1 MPHPVN
7 VLFYVTKPVF
17 NQFEVGHFEG
27 FDKGSSSSLWKN
39 LLINQIEVISSLK
52 SEYNIF
58 ALFHQFDIGAHGLDE
73 LQKFD
78 KLDVLFFEDGDQG
91 EILREI
97 TEESRGTQKPLLVVN
112 PLMMGLNNRD
122 YSDLIKLLESEEEIT
137 TIIRSV
143 NGYISVVGFN
153 YFEQRQTPII
163 SNLDQH
169 YNKLLPMIMELDSK
183 PILQSGGIVVKNAH
197 DFSELYNFLSSKESV
212 KACSYE
218 MHDRFTELFVEY
230 KDYLQ

>member
-1 MPHPVN
+1 MPHPIN
-7 VLFYVTKPVF
+7 VLFYVPKPVF

-27 FDKGSSSSLWKN
+27 FDKSSSSSLWKN

-58 ALFHQFDIGAHGLDE
+58 TLFHQFDIGAHGLDE
-73 LQKFD
+73 LQRFMNIE
-78 KLDVLFFEDGDQG
+78 VLFFEEGSQG

-97 TEESRGTQKPLLVVN
+97 TEETRGTQKPLLVVN
-112 PLMMGLNNRD
+112 PLMMGLNSRD
-122 YSDLIKLLESEEEIT
+122 YGDLIKLLESEEEIS

-143 NGYISVVGFN
+143 NGFISAIGFN
-153 YFEQRQTPII
+153 YFEQGQTPII

-169 YNKLLPMIMELDSK
+169 YNKLLPLIMELDSK
-183 PILQSGGIVVKNAH
+183 PLLQSGGIVVKNAH
-197 DFSELYNFLSSKESV
+197 DFKELYIFLSSKESV
-212 KACSYE
+212 LACSYE

-230 KDYLQ
+230 KEYL